1 MHNTG
6 KTVLLIATFVFV
18 GCAGQVKTNIS
29 YDDTVDFASYK
40 TFAQTPPPSYADNM
54 PGYSEI
60 TGRNIQDRISMVLQ
74 QKGLE
79 PAGMDEAD
87 LQVSFTLGGQQR
99 QEAEYFTGWGWY
111 GPGEFQ
117 TENYIAGSLV
127 IQMGDRVKKRLVW
140 HGSGTEDIF
149 SEAGNDELIMKAVD
163 AVLAKYPPAQGSAAK

>member
-1 MHNTG
+1 MHNIG
-6 KTVLLIATFVFV
+6 KTPLLLGMLVLL

-29 YDDTVDFASYK
+29 YDDTADFASYK
-40 TFAQTPPPSYADNM
+40 TFAQAPPPSYAANL

-60 TGRNIQDRISMVLQ
+60 TGRNIQDRISMTLQ

-87 LQVSFTLGGQQR
+87 LVVSFTLGGQQR

-117 TENYIAGSLV
+117 TENYVEGSLV
-127 IQMGDRVKKRLVW
+127 IQMGDRVRKQLVW
-140 HGSGTEDIF
+140 HGYGTEDIF
-149 SEAGNDELIMKAVD
+149 SEAGNEELIMKAVD
-163 AVLAKYPPAQGSAAK
+163 AVLEKYPPAQGGAAK